1 VTTQSP
7 TAAGWRAACAYGFMA
22 APLAFAALP
31 LYVLFPQ
38 FYATELGLSLG
49 ALGALL
55 LLVRALDA
63 ITDPLIGRWLDA
75 HLHTH
80 NLLRMAL
87 VACVVLV
94 AGFWAT
100 FNPLQQWSN
109 TQLLL
114 WAALMLTACT
124 AAYSLLTLALQTWVS
139 RLDAGTGAHGLA
151 QVQRRLIA
159 WREGFGLLGVVVGA
173 SLPAWLGMSA
183 TTTALLVF
191 TVLALLAW
199 QWVSQRLPI
208 SDAAPHTVPAT
219 TTAIATTTPASAA
232 HTANNPDTGNTQH
245 AADAVV
251 GQASF
256 FKQLM
261 WVHVINGMASAV
273 PATLVLF
280 FVRDRLQAPAG
291 SEGLFLLLYFAA
303 AGLGMPLWQKAM
315 QRIGLVKAWGI
326 AMLMATAAF
335 AATANLGAGDAVW
348 FALVCLGSGVALG
361 ADLCVPQAM
370 LAQWLNRPHT
380 ESTED
385 TERRQDGVYFGWWN
399 VVSKGNLA
407 LAAGVSL
414 PLLGVLGYV
423 PGAPEQTQALAWVYG
438 ALPCALKITAAALLW
453 RFWLKGPTHVDA
465 NTPDQ
470 ST

>member
-7 TAAGWRAACAYGFMA
+7 TAAGWRTACAYGFMA

-80 NLLRMAL
+80 NLLRIAL
-87 VACVVLV
+87 VACAVLV

-100 FNPLQQWSN
+100 FNPLAQWSS

-139 RLDAGTGAHGLA
+139 RLDAGTGALGVA

-159 WREGFGLLGVVVGA
+159 WREGFGLLGVVIGA
-173 SLPAWLGMSA
+173 SLPAWLGMPA

-208 SDAAPHTVPAT
+208 SDAAPHT
-219 TTAIATTTPASAA
+219 
-232 HTANNPDTGNTQH
+232 ANNPDTSHTPH

-380 ESTED
+380 ESTAD
-385 TERRQDGVYFGWWN
+385 AERRQDGVYFGWWN

-453 RFWLKGPTHVDA
+453 RFWLKGPTHVDS

-470 ST
+470 STERLR